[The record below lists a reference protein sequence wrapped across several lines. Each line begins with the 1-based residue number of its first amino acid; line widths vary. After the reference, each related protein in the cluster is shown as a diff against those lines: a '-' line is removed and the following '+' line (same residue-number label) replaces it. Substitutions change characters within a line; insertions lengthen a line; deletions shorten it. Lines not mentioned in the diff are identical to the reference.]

1 MEERLDRP
9 YFEEKQ
15 SFALWI
21 KVIVLLP
28 VIIFGS
34 AAIFA
39 WIDAPNP
46 FAVVLTFLALL
57 FLLLAVPHFILKLV
71 TSLDSIH
78 LHVRIEPL
86 RLPIPFVPPRMT
98 DVPLTDISRWEVH
111 TYRALRDRQ
120 YWGHHLWGLASA
132 SGRSRYLYIMKGGP
146 LAGRG
151 VQLELRNGEKLLL
164 GSEHPENLARA
175 INLAKSEAAGKAAR
189 EPTESSLGSAESG
202 TDVSNRTSA

>member
-1 MEERLDRP
+1 MEERLEQP

-15 SFALWI
+15 FFALWI

-28 VIIFGS
+28 VVIFSS
-34 AAIFA
+34 AAVFA
-39 WIDAPNP
+39 WIDTPARI
-46 FAVVLTFLALL
+46 AIVLTFLALL
-57 FLLLAVPHFILKLV
+57 FLLLAAPHFILKLV

-78 LHVRIEPL
+78 LHVRIDPL

-98 DVPLTDISRWEVH
+98 DVRLTDISRWEVH
-111 TYRALRDRQ
+111 TYRALRDRE

-132 SGRSRYLYIMKGGP
+132 SGRGRYLYIMKGGP
-146 LAGRG
+146 FAGLG

-175 INLAKSEAAGKAAR
+175 INVAKSEAAGKAAR
-189 EPTESSLGSAESG
+189 EPTASSLGSAALRRDRPSC
-202 TDVSNRTSA
+202 